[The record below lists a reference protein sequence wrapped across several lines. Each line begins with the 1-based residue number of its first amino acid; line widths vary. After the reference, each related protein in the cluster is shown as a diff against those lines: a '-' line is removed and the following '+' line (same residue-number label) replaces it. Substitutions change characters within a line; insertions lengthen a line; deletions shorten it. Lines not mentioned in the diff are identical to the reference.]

1 MHNSNFIPA
10 SCTACTDF
18 FTPAVMLNRH
28 HLFYCETGSINAT
41 GFNSAEVL
49 QVFNMQLRELLSV
62 EKHIRIQRKQYV
74 LIIYCKM
81 YLSSKMKQVTTESC
95 NEAAVGKHSQDY
107 YSQVSLRPGN
117 RAACAL
123 LNKYLWNVHSA
134 KGYSGSKCFL
144 MYWNQPCKYFLYP
157 SNAGYL
163 SVRGCNQASKKS
175 AAPIPFFS
183 LFLHDKIFAGI
194 SHLICCLS

>member
-1 MHNSNFIPA
+1 
-10 SCTACTDF
+10 
-18 FTPAVMLNRH
+18 MLNRR
-28 HLFYCETGSINAT
+28 HLFYCETGSINTT
-41 GFNSAEVL
+41 GFNSAQVL
-49 QVFNMQLRELLSV
+49 QVFNMQLSQLLSV
-62 EKHIRIQRKQYV
+62 QKHTRIQRKQYV

-81 YLSSKMKQVTTESC
+81 YLSSKMKQVTAESC

-134 KGYSGSKCFL
+134 KGYSASKCFL
-144 MYWNQPCKYFLYP
+144 MYWNQPCKYSLSP

-163 SVRGCNQASKKS
+163 SVHGWKK
-175 AAPIPFFS
+175 AQPPHLFS
-183 LFLHDKIFAGI
+183 LPPW
-194 SHLICCLS
+194 